1 MEIKEVLMNDIL
13 QDVSALVSISL
24 FVLTLVMWAGAV

>member
-1 MEIKEVLMNDIL
+1 METPMNDIL

>member
-1 MEIKEVLMNDIL
+1 MEVLMNDIL

>member
-1 MEIKEVLMNDIL
+1 MEVPMTDFL
-13 QDVSALVSISL
+13 QDVTSLVSISL

>member
-1 MEIKEVLMNDIL
+1 MEDIMTNFL
-13 QDVSALVSISL
+13 QDVSAFVSISM

>member
-1 MEIKEVLMNDIL
+1 MMEVPMTGFL
-13 QDVSALVSISL
+13 QDVSAFVSISM

>member
-1 MEIKEVLMNDIL
+1 MEVPMNYIL

>member
-1 MEIKEVLMNDIL
+1 MEVSMSDIL